1 MITLI
6 RHHFS
11 GFTHHAGKCRKKY
24 FKSFKPYLTFTK
36 ATISN
41 PRAVGAA
48 CPSSPFLAR
57 AMAEQ
62 IDVSADGYVIELG
75 GGTGMITRALLAHGI
90 SPDKLITVEFSPDLA
105 QHLREEFPDIH
116 VLEGDA
122 GQLDKLL
129 DNLDDSAGKDHA
141 VNNIHAIVSGLPLR
155 SLPKSNVIAIKKQI
169 YNLIGEK
176 GLFIQFTYDL
186 RLSGS
191 QKKKFQLKKTQ
202 TVWRNI
208 PPARVNTYTRRLSE
222 N

>member
-1 MITLI
+1 MISLL
-6 RHHFS
+6 RHRFS
-11 GFTHHAGKCRKKY
+11 GFTHHAGKYRKKY
-24 FKSFKPYLTFTK
+24 SKRFKPYFTFTK

-57 AMAEQ
+57 TMAEQ
-62 IDVSADGYVIELG
+62 IDINADGYVIELG
-75 GGTGMITRALLAHGI
+75 GGTGMITRALLAHGV

-129 DNLDDSAGKDHA
+129 DDNIGKDN
-141 VNNIHAIVSGLPLR
+141 VGNDVKNIHAIVSGLPLR
-155 SLPKSNVIAIKKQI
+155 SLPKTNVRAIKKHI
-169 YNLIGEK
+169 YNLIGEE

-186 RLSGS
+186 RSSAS
-191 QKKKFQLKKTQ
+191 QKQTFQLKKTQ

-208 PPARVNTYTRRLSE
+208 PPARVNTYTRRT
-222 N
+222 NI

>member
-1 MITLI
+1 MISLL

-11 GFTHHAGKCRKKY
+11 DFSHHAGKYRKKY
-24 FKSFKPYLTFTK
+24 STRFKPYLTFTK

-62 IDVSADGYVIELG
+62 IDINSDGYVIELG
-75 GGTGMITRALLAHGI
+75 GGTGMITHALLAHGVA
-90 SPDKLITVEFSPDLA
+90 PDKLITVEFSPELA
-105 QHLREEFPDIH
+105 QHLREKFPNIH

-129 DNLDDSAGKDHA
+129 EEHIGEVK
-141 VNNIHAIVSGLPLR
+141 NIHAIVSGLPLR
-155 SLPKSNVIAIKKQI
+155 SLPKPNVKAIKKQI
-169 YNLIGEK
+169 HNIIGKE

-186 RLSGS
+186 RLSSS
-191 QKKKFQLKKTQ
+191 QKKKFLLKKTRI
-202 TVWRNI
+202 VWRNI
-208 PPARVNTYTRRLSE
+208 PPARVNTYIRAYPKKLSKT
-222 N
+222 

>member
-6 RHHFS
+6 QHHFA
-11 GFTHHAGKCRKKY
+11 GLTFRAGKYQKK
-24 FKSFKPYLTFTK
+24 FKPYLTFTK

-62 IDVSADGYVIELG
+62 VDVNADGYVIELG
-75 GGTGMITRALLAHGI
+75 GGTGMITRALLAHGV
-90 SPDKLITVEFSPDLA
+90 SPDKLITVEFSPELA

-122 GQLDKLL
+122 GQLDQLL
-129 DNLDDSAGKDHA
+129 VKGMDNE
-141 VNNIHAIVSGLPLR
+141 VNKIHAIVSGLPLR
-155 SLPKSNVIAIKKQI
+155 SLPKLNVEAIKKQI
-169 YNLIGEK
+169 YNLLGKE

-186 RLSGS
+186 RLSS
-191 QKKKFQLKKTQ
+191 SEKKKFLLKKTR

-208 PPARVNTYTRRLSE
+208 PPARVNTYIRRS
-222 N
+222 